1 MAVVLV
7 ATCHVF
13 CLSAAAAAVDQSCL
27 PASSHSDAQS
37 ICYRIASSSRV
48 TGHCS
53 RKACNLF
60 CEVKSERLDTLSE
73 SCLHGPRHAAPF
85 ILGTRQ
91 LYVASKER
99 GYRDI
104 AEHGK
109 KSEGFRVSADWGGGM
124 ASVLSTPVGVR
135 AQICT
140 FRVKFDIFYR
150 HRTFPVEVEC
160 YNYFYYTAR

>member
-1 MAVVLV
+1 M

-60 CEVKSERLDTLSE
+60 CEVKTERLDTLSE
-73 SCLHGPRHAAPF
+73 SCLHGPRQAAPF

-109 KSEGFRVSADWGGGM
+109 KSEGFRVSADWGGHGERLEH
-124 ASVLSTPVGVR
+124 SGGGPGPNLYIPGK
-135 AQICT
+135 I
-140 FRVKFDIFYR
+140 
-150 HRTFPVEVEC
+150 
-160 YNYFYYTAR
+160 